1 MAGAEQVPP
10 PSAIRDLAVRSSAYR
25 KGMRM
30 TAFTDISLRIVMR
43 LAVVDGEELL
53 TTRAV
58 AGALAVPYAHAAKA
72 VARLSELGLVETR
85 RGRGG
90 GLQLTAAG
98 RDVTV
103 GSIAR
108 RLEGGEH
115 DVVGC
120 EDAALPC
127 PLRTV
132 CRLRGA
138 LRQAQE
144 AFYASLDTVT
154 VTALVAEPAGAIL
167 LGLPAPPRPGA
178 DDPRV

>member
-1 MAGAEQVPP
+1 MPP
-10 PSAIRDLAVRSSAYR
+10 PSVIRDLAVRSSAYR

-43 LAVVDGEELL
+43 LAVVDGDELL

-98 RDVTV
+98 RSVTV

-108 RLEGGEH
+108 RLEGEH
-115 DVVGC
+115 EVVAC
-120 EDAALPC
+120 EDVALPC
-127 PLRTV
+127 PLRTA
-132 CRLRGA
+132 CRLRAA

>member
-1 MAGAEQVPP
+1 
-10 PSAIRDLAVRSSAYR
+10 
-25 KGMRM
+25 MRL

-43 LAVVDGEELL
+43 LAVVDGDELL

-58 AGALAVPYAHAAKA
+58 ADALAVPYTHAAKA
-72 VARLSELGLVETR
+72 VARLSELGLVEAR

-98 RDVTV
+98 RGVTV

-108 RLEGGEH
+108 RLEGEH
-115 DVVGC
+115 DVAGC

-127 PLRTV
+127 PLRAS

-154 VTALVAEPAGAIL
+154 VAALVAEPAGAIL
-167 LGLPAPPRPGA
+167 LGLPAPPRYGVGG
-178 DDPRV
+178 PRA

>member
-1 MAGAEQVPP
+1 
-10 PSAIRDLAVRSSAYR
+10 
-25 KGMRM
+25 M

-72 VARLSELGLVETR
+72 VARLSELGLVEAR

-90 GLQLTAAG
+90 GLQLTAVG
-98 RDVTV
+98 RVATV
-103 GSIAR
+103 GSIVR
-108 RLEGGEH
+108 RLEGEH

-120 EDAALPC
+120 EDVALPC
-127 PLRTV
+127 PLRAA

-154 VTALVAEPAGAIL
+154 VAALVTEPAGAIL
-167 LGLPAPPRPGA
+167 LGLSAPPRYGVDGSRA
-178 DDPRV
+178 